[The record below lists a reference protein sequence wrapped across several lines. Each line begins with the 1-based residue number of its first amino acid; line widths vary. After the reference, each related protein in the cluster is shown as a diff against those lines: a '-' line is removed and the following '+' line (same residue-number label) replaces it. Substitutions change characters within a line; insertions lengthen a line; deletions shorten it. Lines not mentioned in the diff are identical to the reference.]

1 MCHMGIERR
10 RRTQGATLQNGG
22 DVVHKVRRYSSGG
35 ACPRHHRNRYRNVAD
50 KLRRHNDRDVAR
62 KVRGYR
68 IARSIGLHADW
79 PETPNRF
86 PWLAGYPTVLFYEGE
101 TE

>member
-1 MCHMGIERR
+1 MCYMGIERH
-10 RRTQGATLQNGG
+10 RRTQGVTLQNGG

-35 ACPRHHRNRYRNVAD
+35 ACPRHHRHRYRNVAD
-50 KLRRHNDRDVAR
+50 KLRRHNGEDVAR

-68 IARSIGLHADW
+68 IVRSIGLHARWARD
-79 PETPNRF
+79 PEPVPVARGVSN
-86 PWLAGYPTVLFYEGE
+86 GVFYEGE